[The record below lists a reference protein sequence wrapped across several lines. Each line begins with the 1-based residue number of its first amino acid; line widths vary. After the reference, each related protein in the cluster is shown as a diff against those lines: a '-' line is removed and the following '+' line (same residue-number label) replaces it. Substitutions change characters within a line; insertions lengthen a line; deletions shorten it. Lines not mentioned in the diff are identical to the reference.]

1 MSRGSIIYIY
11 VYNCIKYMLIST
23 ILMVHVRIRGSTTST
38 KLLSSFYLS
47 KKLFTTF
54 AMAKKTAILL
64 MADGAEEMEAVI
76 TADVLRRAG
85 IDVTIASITGNDC
98 IKCSRDVKICADTQL
113 DAVKNNSFDAVILPG
128 GLGGSKA
135 LASVKVGELLKKQ
148 ESEGRVIAA
157 ICAAPTALKAHGIAP
172 GKQVTSYPAMKDQL
186 VNYYKYL
193 EDIVVTDVINFIS
206 SILFVIIVS
215 AGNII
220 TSRGPATAYAFG
232 LAIVEKLLNKEAA
245 LPVAKGMLYENYK

>member
-1 MSRGSIIYIY
+1 MFA
-11 VYNCIKYMLIST
+11 L
-23 ILMVHVRIRGSTTST
+23 GSTTST
-38 KLLSSFYLS
+38 KLISSFYSS
-47 KKLFTTF
+47 KKLFTTI

-85 IDVTIASITGNDC
+85 IDVTIASITGKDC

-135 LASVKVGELLKKQ
+135 LASSKEVGELLKKQ

-186 VNYYKYL
+186 VDYYKYL
-193 EDIVVTDVINFIS
+193 EDIVVTD
-206 SILFVIIVS
+206 
-215 AGNII
+215 GNII